1 MSQTYSQIGNDAQVY
16 KLLQKTSELRREK
29 EMWLIIMLNR
39 AIWQEIDYYE
49 EFQADCVSDAA
60 KYKSKIDNYDYSTS
74 WQDSILNMIILKPRF
89 LGEIH
94 YRV

>member
-39 AIWQEIDYYE
+39 AIWQEVDYYE
-49 EFQADCVSDAA
+49 DFQADYVLGD
-60 KYKSKIDNYDYSTS
+60 KI
-74 WQDSILNMIILKPRF
+74 
-89 LGEIH
+89 
-94 YRV
+94 